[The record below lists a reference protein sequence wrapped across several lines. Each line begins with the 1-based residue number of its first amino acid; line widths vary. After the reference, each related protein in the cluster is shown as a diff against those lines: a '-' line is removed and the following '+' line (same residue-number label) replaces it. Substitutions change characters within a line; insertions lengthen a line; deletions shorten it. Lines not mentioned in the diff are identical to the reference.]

1 MNDWSRD
8 HHMTL
13 NSAGEDKVTLQ
24 LDLETTFQFTH
35 LIMVFYSF
43 RPGAMVIERSTD
55 FGKNWTVSLKTLYCA
70 NSFSLIMDINLQFR

>member
-1 MNDWSRD
+1 
-8 HHMTL
+8 MTPK
-13 NSAGEDKVTLQ
+13 SAGEDKVTLQ

-55 FGKNWTVSLKTLYCA
+55 FGKNWTVSLRTLQCE
-70 NSFSLIMDINLQFR
+70 NSCSLMNILHF